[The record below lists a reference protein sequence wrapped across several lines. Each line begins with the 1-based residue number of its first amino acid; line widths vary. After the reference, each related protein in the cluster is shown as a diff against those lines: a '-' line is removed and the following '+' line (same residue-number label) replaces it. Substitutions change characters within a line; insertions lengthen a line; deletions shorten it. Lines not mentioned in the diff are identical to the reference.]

1 MSLRDCLNSAVEQ
14 GAINSR
20 QAEELNAYFEARF
33 NKKRGTMGEAEARA
47 AARDEVVSALRAEA
61 KEQRRQVLL
70 AEAARKEIA
79 DFIENYRDLRGKE
92 NKLDAALSLMIHNGY
107 KGTSSMAGKANAII
121 SMAHRDLAEAM
132 DHFRRSGLSG
142 RYRNT
147 VDLPDLVRVMHGEKT
162 DNPAA
167 AALGSAIKGVLEDL
181 RIRFNQAG
189 GNIPKRDDWGVTH
202 THNVAAIRDLGVTG
216 RNKFGRK
223 VRDLNLA
230 RERWKAFIRPLL
242 DVEQMTNPRTGE
254 VIGEGGIDS
263 SLDYVF
269 DSILSDNW
277 AHRVP
282 ESRRFGKGKV
292 ASRYQDS
299 RFLIFTDAES
309 WLRYNEQFG
318 NADAISS
325 VFNHINGLSRDIA
338 AMERFGPN
346 PDATIEWMKQVIRQ
360 DIGEKQTGRGLV
372 EGMKV
377 PGLSSGKWAEYR
389 LQSLW
394 YALRGRETV
403 WDAMAQFSADIRN
416 VATSAMLGATS
427 ILAASTDPFVSAAA
441 RRLAGLPVQVTMMKM
456 LKAFRYGDK
465 AQMAR
470 RAVLWDDYMHTMNEH
485 ARFVDQM
492 FGHEW
497 SKYLVD
503 RSLTIN
509 ALKPMTEAR
518 KRVEAGAWHETLGGF
533 ARGDTDWI
541 DMPPLLKKTMEG
553 FGITADDWHKMRAGV
568 DEIGFLDP
576 GGVIEKTGDRML
588 AEKYAEMIAQ
598 WSERSVPSG
607 DPRIKSM
614 ITGVAPR
621 GTALGEFAEFASQFM
636 SFGMSFTA
644 RQLEAHYVYSM
655 LARSRG
661 GKVARGAWYFA
672 SMAVPLT
679 LGAAFYQQ
687 IRSMLDGKDP
697 EDMTEASFWAKA
709 FVKGGGGGLFADF
722 VDKAENRFG
731 SGIAGT
737 IGGPGTAFVGDTLDL
752 TLRTIHAIIGAAT
765 SGDSEE
771 EREERRK
778 EQAEYGRKLSG
789 YVGRY
794 TPVLSSHPATRLW
807 YRRYFVENLQWLLDP
822 DAEESFKAK
831 QRRASQWWEPGV
843 LAPSRLPDLQAATG
857 GEE

>member
-20 QAEELNAYFEARF
+20 QAEELHRYFEARF
-33 NKKRGTMGEAEARA
+33 NRKRGKMSDAEARA
-47 AARDEVVSALRAEA
+47 AARDEVVAALRAEA
-61 KEQRRQVLL
+61 QEQRRQVFL

-79 DFIENYRDLRGKE
+79 DFIENYRDLRGRE

-107 KGTSSMAGKANAII
+107 RGTSSMAGKANAIT

-132 DHFRRSGLSG
+132 DHFRRSGIAG
-142 RYRNT
+142 RYRNS
-147 VDLPDLVRVMHGEKT
+147 VDLPDVVRVMHGEKT

-167 AALGSAIKGVLEDL
+167 GALGAALKGVLEDL
-181 RIRFNQAG
+181 RLRFNAAG
-189 GNIPKRDDWGVTH
+189 GNIPKREDWGIVH
-202 THNVAAIRDLGVTG
+202 THNVAKIRDLGVTG
-216 RNKFGRK
+216 RNALGRK
-223 VRDLNLA
+223 VYDPNLA
-230 RERWKAFIRPLL
+230 RERWKTFIRPMLNV
-242 DVEQMTNPRTGE
+242 DEMTNPRTGE
-254 VIGEGGIDS
+254 VIGADGIDA

-292 ASRYQDS
+292 ASRYQDN
-299 RFLIFTDAES
+299 RFLIFTDAET
-309 WLRYNEQFG
+309 WLRYNEAFG

-325 VFNHINGLSRDIA
+325 IFNHINGIARDIA

-346 PDATIEWMKQVIRQ
+346 PDATVEWLKQVVRQ
-360 DIGEKQTGRGLV
+360 DIGERQAGRGLV

-403 WDAMAQFSADIRN
+403 WDGMAQFSADIRN
-416 VATSAMLGATS
+416 VATSSMLGATS

-441 RRLAGLPVQVTMMKM
+441 RRLAGLPVQSTFMKM
-456 LKAFRYGDK
+456 LKAFRSGDK

-470 RAVLWDDYMHTMNEH
+470 RAVLWDDFMHTMNEQ

-509 ALKPMTEAR
+509 ALKPLTEAR
-518 KRVEAGAWHETLGGF
+518 KRVEAGAWHETLGGY
-533 ARGDTDWI
+533 AKSSTDWL
-541 DMPPLLKKTMEG
+541 DMPLLLKKTMEG

-568 DEIGFLDP
+568 DELGFLDP
-576 GGVIEKTGDRML
+576 GGVIEKTGDRAL
-588 AEKYAEMIAQ
+588 AEKYAELIAQ
-598 WSERSVPSG
+598 WAERSVPSG
-607 DPRIKSM
+607 DPRIKSVL
-614 ITGVAPR
+614 TGVAPR
-621 GTALGEFAEFASQFM
+621 GTITGELAEFGSQFM

-655 LARSRG
+655 LARSVG

-687 IRSMLDGKDP
+687 IRSVLDGKDP
-697 EDMTEASFWAKA
+697 EDMTEVAFWTKA

-722 VDKAENRFG
+722 IDKAENRFG
-731 SGIAGT
+731 SGFAGT
-737 IGGPGTAFVGDTLDL
+737 IGGPGVAFIGDTMDL
-752 TLRTIHAIIGAAT
+752 TMRAIHAIIGGVT
-765 SGDSEE
+765 GDE
-771 EREERRK
+771 ERVEG
-778 EQAEYGRKLSG
+778 AELGKKVPN

-807 YRRYFVENLQWLLDP
+807 YRRYFIDNLQWLLDP
-822 DAEESFKAK
+822 EADASFKAK

-843 LAPSRLPDLQAATG
+843 MAPARLPDPASVAGT
-857 GEE
+857 E

>member
-1 MSLRDCLNSAVEQ
+1 MSLRDCLNSAVAQ

-20 QAEELNAYFEARF
+20 QAEELNRYFEARF
-33 NKKRGTMGEAEARA
+33 NRKRGTMSDAEARA
-47 AARDEVVSALRAEA
+47 AARDEVVASLRAEA

-79 DFIENYRDLRGKE
+79 DFVENYRDLRGRR

-107 KGTSSMAGKANAII
+107 RGVSSMAGRANAII
-121 SMAHRDLAEAM
+121 SMVHRDLAEAM
-132 DHFRRSGLSG
+132 DHFRRSGISG

-147 VDLPDLVRVMHGEKT
+147 VDLPDLVRVMHGEKSG
-162 DNPAA
+162 NPAA
-167 AALGSAIKGVLEDL
+167 MALGSAIKGVLEDL
-181 RIRFNQAG
+181 RLRFNAAG
-189 GNIPKRDDWGVTH
+189 GNIPKREDWGVTH
-202 THNVAAIRDLGVTG
+202 THNVAKIRDLGVTG
-216 RNKFGRK
+216 RNKVGRK
-223 VRDLNLA
+223 VRDLGLA

-242 DVEQMTNPRTGE
+242 DVDQMTNPRTGE
-254 VIGEGGIDS
+254 AIGDGGIDA

-299 RFLIFTDAES
+299 RFLIFRDAEA
-309 WLRYNEQFG
+309 WLRYNEAFG
-318 NADAISS
+318 NSDAISS
-325 VFNHINGLSRDIA
+325 IFNHINGISRDIA

-346 PDATIEWMKQVIRQ
+346 PDATVEWLKQVVRQ
-360 DIGEKQTGRGLV
+360 DIGERQAGRGLV

-377 PGLSSGKWAEYR
+377 PGLSAGKWAEYR

-403 WDAMAQFSADIRN
+403 WDGMAQFSADIRN

-441 RRLAGLPVQVTMMKM
+441 RRLAGLPVQVTFTKM
-456 LKAFRYGDK
+456 LKAFRSGDK

-470 RAVLWDDYMHTMNEH
+470 RAVLWDDYMHTMNEQ

-533 ARGDTDWI
+533 AASSTDWL

-568 DEIGFLDP
+568 DELGFLDP
-576 GGVIEKTGDRML
+576 GGVVERTGDRAL

-607 DPRIKSM
+607 DPRIKSVL
-614 ITGVAPR
+614 TGVAPR
-621 GTALGEFAEFASQFM
+621 GTITGELAEFGSQFM

-644 RQLEAHYVYSM
+644 RQLEAHYVYAM
-655 LARSRG
+655 LARSSG
-661 GKVARGAWYFA
+661 GRVARGAWYFA
-672 SMAVPLT
+672 AMAVPLT

-687 IRSMLDGKDP
+687 IRAVIDGRDP
-697 EDMTEASFWAKA
+697 EDMTEVSFWTKA

-722 VDKAENRFG
+722 VDKAETRFG
-731 SGIAGT
+731 SSFAGT
-737 IGGPGTAFVGDTLDL
+737 IGGPGVAFVGDTMDL
-752 TLRTIHAIIGAAT
+752 TMRTIQTIVGGVW
-765 SGDSEE
+765 GDD
-771 EREERRK
+771 ERVK
-778 EQAEYGRKLSG
+778 DAELGRKFSG

-822 DAEESFKAK
+822 EAEQSFKAK
-831 QRRASQWWEPGV
+831 QRRASQWWEPGA
-843 LAPSRLPDLQAATG
+843 LTPSRLPDLSAVG